1 MRSQKVFLLV
11 RDKKRSNI
19 YRIPDRNAYRLIVE
33 LLSLEII
40 GLRRPFVGV
49 RLVVRHDDVIEQN
62 LAAHRPQFNSHRGL
76 QLNEM

>member
-19 YRIPDRNAYRLIVE
+19 YRITDRNAYRLVVE

-49 RLVVRHDDVIEQN
+49 RLIVRYDNVIEQN
-62 LAAHRPQFNSHRGL
+62 VAAHRPQFNSHSSL
-76 QLNEM
+76 QLNEI